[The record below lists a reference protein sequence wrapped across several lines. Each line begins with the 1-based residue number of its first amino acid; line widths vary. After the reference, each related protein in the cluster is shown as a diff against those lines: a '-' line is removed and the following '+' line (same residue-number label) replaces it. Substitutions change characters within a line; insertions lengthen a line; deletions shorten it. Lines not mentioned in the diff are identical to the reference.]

1 MIYFEYIIHDFYKYI
16 FKYLLVANK
25 VEYMFNVPFLFII
38 NLLIVTLI

>member
-16 FKYLLVANK
+16 FKCLLVANK